1 MHSENFMTKLN
12 TNAAEETG
20 GNCPISQAFDYTYV
34 IDNSISAENNNRRKL
49 FIFFE
54 SNNITICALTNTTA
68 TVKTNT

>member
-34 IDNSISAENNNRRKL
+34 IDNSISAENNNRRK
-49 FIFFE
+49 
-54 SNNITICALTNTTA
+54 
-68 TVKTNT
+68 